1 MNQHTQQIS
10 PTTLQRAQRYTKQIS
25 AITELDLPQSGSEDD
40 DETWFNELIGSEATG
55 AHEAAKEAYIQF
67 EEYLKIISPSRQN
80 LKTQSVGEPDLP
92 RTTQPLVTPISAA
105 PCTISGYLWMW
116 FAWTPV
122 PGRWWRLFT
131 MRSGFAPGRTPS
143 VFELWH
149 DHFRSWR
156 WNIYEAIWVWNGNP
170 CCRNRLERLVTTGSN
185 RKVTPAS
192 PLAPQ
197 KKCQLKL

>member
-40 DETWFNELIGSEATG
+40 DETWFTELIGSEATG

-67 EEYLKIISPSRQN
+67 EEYLTIFSPSRQD

-105 PCTISGYLWMW
+105 PCTISGYGCDL
-116 FAWTPV
+116 
-122 PGRWWRLFT
+122 PGPQSQNDDEDSSPCVQDSHLAEHPQYSSYDMTTFGHEDETFT
-131 MRSGFAPGRTPS
+131 TQFGFEMATRVVGTDS
-143 VFELWH
+143 KGW
-149 DHFRSWR
+149 
-156 WNIYEAIWVWNGNP
+156 
-170 CCRNRLERLVTTGSN
+170 
-185 RKVTPAS
+185 
-192 PLAPQ
+192 
-197 KKCQLKL
+197 

>member
-122 PGRWWRLFT
+122 PRRWWRLFT
-131 MRSGFAPGRTPS
+131 MRSGFAPAEHPQCSSYDMTTFGHEDETFTTQFG
-143 VFELWH
+143 FEMATRVVGTDSKGW
-149 DHFRSWR
+149 
-156 WNIYEAIWVWNGNP
+156 
-170 CCRNRLERLVTTGSN
+170 
-185 RKVTPAS
+185 
-192 PLAPQ
+192 
-197 KKCQLKL
+197 